1 MIGADSHMNAEII
14 AIGTELTSGQK
25 LDTNSQWLSMQLA
38 ELGITTKFHTTVADD
53 LRAMVRVLRHA
64 VDRADV
70 VLITGGI
77 GPTLDDLTRQ
87 AMADL
92 AGVPL
97 KLDENSLALIESFFR
112 ARGREMPE
120 RNRIQAM
127 FPAGSQPLSNPVG
140 TAPGIWMELPLSAL
154 NPGRATASAAS
165 DAASTSNTSA
175 AEAVP
180 LTEQIAR
187 RCLLAA
193 MPGVPSEMYKM
204 FLEQVR
210 PRLPGGGLVIRRAR
224 INCFGLGESH
234 TEQLLGELTA
244 RGRDPEVGITAS
256 DATITLRIVA
266 HATSEAECLNKIAID
281 REEIHRR
288 LGHYVFGEED
298 EQLQD
303 VLVRLLRETHRT
315 LSTAESGTGGILAH
329 WLTEVNGF
337 DACYLGGVVVPTA
350 EGRRRALGLEEA
362 DGGFS
367 EATARA
373 MARRCRERFQTDYA
387 LAVTQYPKLDPER
400 AMTDVSVAWFAL
412 ADAEAVSAEE
422 INLGGNPAILRTR
435 TAKAA
440 LNMLRLRLLKSARVL
455 DKG

>member
-1 MIGADSHMNAEII
+1 MNAEIV

-25 LDTNSQWLSMQLA
+25 LDTNSQWLSLQLA
-38 ELGITTKFHTTVADD
+38 ELGIAAKFHSTVADD
-53 LRAMVRVLRHA
+53 LPAMVQVLRHA
-64 VDRADV
+64 VERADV

-97 KLDENSLALIESFFR
+97 ELDEASLALIESFFR

-127 FPAGSQPLSNPVG
+127 FPAGSEPLPNPVG
-140 TAPGIWMELPLSAL
+140 TAPGIWMELPIASHQST
-154 NPGRATASAAS
+154 RATASAAS
-165 DAASTSNTSA
+165 DGPSPIDSPA

-180 LTEQIAR
+180 LSDTSDRQ
-187 RCLLAA
+187 CLLAA
-193 MPGVPSEMYKM
+193 MPGVPSEMQKM

-210 PRLPGGGLVIRRAR
+210 PRLPGGNVVIRRAR

-234 TEQLLGELTA
+234 TEQILEELTG
-244 RGRDPEVGITAS
+244 RGRNPEVGITAS
-256 DATITLRIVA
+256 HATITLRIVA
-266 HATSEAECLNKIAID
+266 HGATEAECLEKIAID
-281 REEIHRR
+281 RDEIHRR

-298 EQLQD
+298 ERLQD
-303 VLVRLLRETHRT
+303 VLVRLLCETGRT
-315 LSTAESGTGGILAH
+315 LSTAESGTGGLLAH

-337 DACYLGGVVVPTA
+337 DACYAGGVVVPTA
-350 EGRRRALGLEEA
+350 DGRRLALGLDET
-362 DGGFS
+362 DGGIS
-367 EATARA
+367 EATAME
-373 MARRCRERFQTDYA
+373 MARHCRERFQTDYA
-387 LAVTQYPKLDPER
+387 LAVTQYPQLDPER
-400 AMTDVSVAWFAL
+400 AMTETSVAYFAL
-412 ADAEAVSAEE
+412 ADAEHVTARE

-440 LNMLRLRLLKSARVL
+440 LNMLRLRLLSENHASSTG
-455 DKG
+455 DS